1 MNELELLQKIKDL
14 DKTITTNKLFTRK
27 LNEDDWDTLVNWWR
41 WWRWKPPVKSFLP
54 ENGTGG
60 LMVEKN
66 GVPIVAGFMYETNAS
81 VVLFEWIISN
91 PKYKEKDR
99 KQAVEKLINDAE
111 KRTKELGVKFMFS
124 IGRNKHLIKTHKNL
138 GWFVDDKPSHEML
151 KNL

>member
-27 LNEDDWDTLVNWWR
+27 LSENDWDTLVGWWR

-60 LMVEKN
+60 IMVEKN

-99 KQAVEKLINDAE
+99 KQAVEK
-111 KRTKELGVKFMFS
+111 
-124 IGRNKHLIKTHKNL
+124 
-138 GWFVDDKPSHEML
+138 
-151 KNL
+151 